1 MNKFMVTFHF
11 VSGKAQSVVVYDNKT
26 KKELMDTLFRV
37 KSNNSFF
44 CDIERGTMI
53 NLNLVYYVE
62 IADVEKEE

>member
-26 KKELMDTLFRV
+26 KKELMDALFRV
-37 KSNNSFF
+37 KSNNW
-44 CDIERGTMI
+44 TMI